1 MTGDKKYLD
10 AADKAFGSFLVDYD
24 KGGVITR
31 EENQANYSVGNNSDD
46 SIFLQEIAK
55 PGYVKTYILNGH
67 IFSLIDLWLL

>member
-31 EENQANYSVGNNSDD
+31 
-46 SIFLQEIAK
+46 
-55 PGYVKTYILNGH
+55 
-67 IFSLIDLWLL
+67 